1 MRKSTGFLLSLCG
14 FFLGILLGFFFA
26 PIRKGIQVVS
36 VNNNGDGNTV
46 AGLPTRQGRERLVCS
61 PSKRIKF
68 PCPPAV
74 LKGKRRFFMGYGV
87 RFSKTTD

>member
-36 VNNNGDGNTV
+36 VNNTGDGNTV
-46 AGLPTRQGRERLVCS
+46 AGLPTGRAENDLS
-61 PSKRIKF
+61 AAPQKE
-68 PCPPAV
+68 
-74 LKGKRRFFMGYGV
+74 
-87 RFSKTTD
+87 